1 MIDYEVFYFK
11 TKFEQTNKCKTNK
24 EIDQNFLATR
34 ISDQTDVSHN
44 FELFFFG
51 GGGYLSSI
59 PVILKTVAQA
69 GVSQSA

>member
-11 TKFEQTNKCKTNK
+11 TKFEQTNK